1 MSHIARPVSSLRN
14 TSMSMAP
21 APTVLAT
28 EIARICAAQT
38 RTGRAAVGSA
48 ALLLALQAGL
58 ATAAPGPDDDA
69 ATPAAA
75 AAAPTVQ
82 VEAVIVTGTRRS
94 GLKAI
99 DSASPIQV
107 LDSGS
112 LERTGQPDL
121 IQALAQNLPSFTAQA
136 FGGDTANLTLAARL
150 RGLSPNDT
158 LVLINGKRRHT
169 TANLAVLGGPFQ
181 GGAATDLN
189 FIPVAAIDHIEV
201 LQDGAAAQ
209 YGTDAIAGVINI
221 ILKKDTSGGN
231 VTTTGGHYIDEGG
244 KTGDISANIGFEP
257 SAKSYLNFSAETK
270 YHGHSDRSSID
281 PRVVAPANLAS
292 MPNLLKADGYPYLN
306 HVAGDAA
313 YHIGLLALN
322 AGVDLGGGTEL
333 FANATYGKKK
343 ADAFENYRVP
353 SKLPKIYPFGFN
365 PRETM
370 DETDYGF
377 SGGIKG
383 MVADWTWDLSTTYGK
398 DKADMGVTN
407 GGNISLFND
416 TGSTPYDFY
425 AGNFTASQWTTNL
438 DLATDFAVGWS
449 SPLSLALGLEYRKDT
464 YSIGSGDAPSRYKEG
479 SQSYPG
485 FGLTDASDHSRNDKA
500 VYVDVAGS
508 PIANFKLDAAAR
520 YEKFSDFGSARVAK
534 LTGRYDFTPTVG
546 LRGTLSNGFR
556 APTMAEQYYS
566 ATNVSPTSAFVQ
578 LAPNSAGAALVG
590 VYGLKPER
598 STNYSVGLVLHPV
611 PKMTITADAYVI
623 NIRDRI
629 VGSSS
634 LYGSGAAV
642 NSPAVVAAIKANGN
656 VLDPTVTQTGINI
669 FTNAANTRNKG
680 LETVLTYSSNYGDM
694 GRVDW
699 SAAGNY
705 NKVEITK
712 INQAP
717 TQLLPQVLMNV
728 GATSSLDSS
737 SPKTRINLGALWKD
751 GSWTVNL
758 RESVYGPS
766 SGYTTVNGSLYFKT
780 EIKTSATT
788 DIEVSKAFGKA
799 VTLAVGANNV
809 FNKYPDRNNPDLVAA
824 QNAALSNAAANQLP
838 SFSPFG
844 INGGYYYARLTYN
857 F

>member
-1 MSHIARPVSSLRN
+1 MLSIPSR
-14 TSMSMAP
+14 T
-21 APTVLAT
+21 APTPTLLAR
-28 EIARICAAQT
+28 EIAGLFAGHGWT
-38 RTGRAAVGSA
+38 RGRQVLRGSA
-48 ALLLALQAGL
+48 ALLLALQSSMTMAQT
-58 ATAAPGPDDDA
+58 ATVDA
-69 ATPAAA
+69 VASTVPAAA
-75 AAAPTVQ
+75 AV

-94 GLKAI
+94 GLKAV

-121 IQALAQNLPSFTAQA
+121 IQALAQNMPSFTAQA
-136 FGGDTANLTLAARL
+136 FGGDTANLTLSARL

-221 ILKKDTSGGN
+221 ILKKDTQGGSI
-231 VTTTGGHYIDEGG
+231 TATGGRYYDQGG
-244 KTGDISANIGFEP
+244 KTGDASVNLGFAPGE
-257 SAKSYLNFSAETK
+257 SSFVNFSAETK

-281 PRVVAPANLAS
+281 PRVVSPANQAS
-292 MPNLLKADGYPYLN
+292 MPNLLLAPGYPYLN
-306 HVAGDAA
+306 HIAGDAA
-313 YHIGLLALN
+313 YHIKLLALN
-322 AGVDLGGGTEL
+322 SGVDLGGGTEL
-333 FANATYGKKK
+333 YANATYGKKT
-343 ADAFENYRVP
+343 ADAFENYRTP
-353 SKLPKIYPFGFN
+353 NRLPKLYPFGFN

-370 DETDYGF
+370 DETDFGV
-377 SGGIKG
+377 SAGIKG
-383 MVADWTWDLSTTYGK
+383 TAGVWNWDLSTTYGK
-398 DKADMGVTN
+398 DKAEMGVAN
-407 GGNISLFND
+407 SANISLYND
-416 TGSTPYDFY
+416 TGATPLDFR
-425 AGNFTASQWTTNL
+425 AGAFTATQWTTNL
-438 DLATDFAVGWS
+438 DANREFAVGWS
-449 SPLSLALGLEYRKDT
+449 SPLNLALGLEYRKDG
-464 YSIGSGDAPSRYKEG
+464 YKIDAGDAASRYKEG

-485 FGLTDASDHSRNDKA
+485 FSLTDASDHSRNDKA
-500 VYVDVAGS
+500 VYIDISGS
-508 PIANFKLDAAAR
+508 PIAKLKLDVAAR

-534 LTGRYDFTPTVG
+534 LTGRYDFSPSVAIRSTI
-546 LRGTLSNGFR
+546 SNGFR

-578 LAPNSAGAALVG
+578 LAPNSPGAALVG
-590 VYGLKPER
+590 VFGLKPER
-598 STNYSVGLVLHPV
+598 SQNYSVGVVLHPA
-611 PKMTITADAYVI
+611 PKLTITADAYVI
-623 NIRDRI
+623 NIHDRI

-669 FTNAANTRNKG
+669 FTNGANTRNTG
-680 LETVLTYSSNYGDM
+680 LELLLNYASNYGDM

-705 NKVEITK
+705 NKVEITR

-717 TQLLPQVLMNV
+717 AQLLPQVLLNL
-728 GATSSLDSS
+728 GAIASLESS
-737 SPKTRINLGALWKD
+737 SPKARVNFGALWKNK
-751 GSWTVNL
+751 GWTVNL

-766 SGYTTVNGSLYFKT
+766 SGYTTVNGTLYFKN

-788 DIEVSKAFGKA
+788 DLEVSKQLTKSL
-799 VTLAVGANNV
+799 TLAVGANNL
-809 FNKYPDRNNPDLVAA
+809 FNKYPDRNNADLIAA
-824 QNAALSNAAANQLP
+824 QNAALNTGSVNQYP
-838 SFSPFG
+838 GFSPFG
-844 INGGYYYARLTYN
+844 INGGYYYGRANYS